1 MSEPWA
7 RYADGLSISQEAFAR
22 LATVAPNGV
31 LDVFASDQH
40 GSYLTLLNTFL
51 ANTDSAR
58 AACDDDVRRT
68 AHAFAAALDG
78 TATAALF
85 NRLAYT
91 EPGFRSALG
100 EDTYLIGRLES
111 SATEVVDGGA
121 GKLAKL
127 EVPPEEA
134 VEWVD
139 GFKTLVNVNPDHRE
153 SWERNRD
160 WLADIDDRC
169 KRLGKPLFSE
179 TLLIQGPDEDRA
191 SFASRLPEALV
202 QITEEFGAYGAF
214 YKTQVPLLWVEDG
227 SGGVRSASSA
237 EVVRRTCERIA
248 EICPRPLFLLS
259 AAVDFAQYAAQYALV
274 ADLVAAPMCGRAYFK
289 ESFSAGEAT
298 TWDGLVDAFKRIAL
312 PRVRQ
317 MRELATARSRPWW
330 HALEWIADEGRALIQ
345 TGPRSLASVAA
356 DFGY

>member
-1 MSEPWA
+1 MNESWG
-7 RYADGLSISQEAFAR
+7 RYADGLSISTEAFKR
-22 LATVAPNGV
+22 LALVAPNGI

-40 GSYLTLLNTFL
+40 GSYLSLLNTFL
-51 ANTDSAR
+51 ANTASP
-58 AACDDDVRRT
+58 RT
-68 AHAFAAALDG
+68 ATDKDVQRVAHEFAMALGG
-78 TATAALF
+78 TATATLF

-91 EPGFRSALG
+91 DPPFRSSLG
-100 EDTYLIGRLES
+100 ADTYLIGRLES
-111 SATEVVDGGA
+111 SSPEVVDGGS

-127 EVPPEEA
+127 EVRPEEA

-139 GFKTLVNVNPDHRE
+139 GFKTLVNLNPCHRE

-160 WLADIDDRC
+160 WLSDVGERC
-169 KRLGKPLFSE
+169 RQLGKPLFSE

-191 SFASRLPEALV
+191 QFASRLPEALV
-202 QITEEFGAYGAF
+202 QIAEEFSSFGAF

-227 SGGVRSASSA
+227 LGEVRSSSSA

-248 EICPRPLFLLS
+248 EVSPRPLFLLS

-289 ESFSAGEAT
+289 ESFSADEST
-298 TWDGLVDAFKRIAL
+298 TWNGLVDSFRRIAL
-312 PRVRQ
+312 PRMRQ
-317 MRELATARSRPWW
+317 IRKLATARSRPWW
-330 HALEWIADEGRALIQ
+330 HALDWISEEGQQLLQ